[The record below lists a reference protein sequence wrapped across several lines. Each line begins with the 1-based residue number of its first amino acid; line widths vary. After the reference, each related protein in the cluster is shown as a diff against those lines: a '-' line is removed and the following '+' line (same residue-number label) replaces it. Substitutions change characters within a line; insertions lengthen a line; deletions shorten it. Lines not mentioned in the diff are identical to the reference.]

1 MFVINEFL
9 IDNYLFYS
17 IIENNVIKYRR
28 DSDKIINMKIYVY
41 IDESGSIHKNS
52 KTRYFAVGGYFTFFE
67 GKNKIISL
75 YKKFN
80 KKIKDKRKIDLK
92 KEIKSYDMTD
102 DEKIN
107 IFNEIK
113 EVKDFCGIAKV
124 FDKKL
129 MNKEIVESNIFFNY
143 AVKLLFSDCIIPLI
157 DLKKINEKIEFIVS
171 VDTRNIKVRDLK
183 NLEDYL
189 KTEFCLSNFNFK
201 VTYYDSQTNYGIQL
215 ADLIVNTFY
224 NIFKNRSIVQKVIP
238 VLKKEKFRLSIFPG
252 YKIKG
257 RTNKIE

>member
-1 MFVINEFL
+1 
-9 IDNYLFYS
+9 
-17 IIENNVIKYRR
+17 
-28 DSDKIINMKIYVY
+28 MKIYVY

-67 GKNKIISL
+67 GKNKIISS
-75 YKKFN
+75 YKKCN
-80 KKIKDKRKIDLK
+80 KEIKDKRKIDLK
-92 KEIKSYDMTD
+92 KEIKSYDMKD
-102 DEKIN
+102 EEKIN
-107 IFNEIK
+107 IFNKVE

-143 AVKLLFSDCIIPLI
+143 AVKLLFNDCIIPLI
-157 DLKKINEKIEFIVS
+157 DLKKINEKVEFIVS

-189 KTEFCLSNFNFK
+189 KTEFCLSNFDFK

-215 ADLIVNTFY
+215 ADLIINTFY
-224 NIFKNRSIVQKVIP
+224 NIYKNRSIVKKVIP
-238 VLKKEKFRLSIFPG
+238 SLKKDKFRLSIFPG

-257 RTNKIE
+257 RTSKIE